1 MSTPEPNSPKITTR
15 REFLQNGLTF
25 VGLGLAMPTFLMQAA
40 QAQAGRPSAAS
51 AFGLNLPPIPGG
63 KILVVVEMSGGND
76 GLNTVIPYA
85 DSGYAKARPV
95 IGIPSRDVVKL
106 SGSAGLHPNMA
117 ALKPLYDKGQLA
129 VITGVGYPDPN
140 RSHFQSMDIWQTG
153 NPQLDVRER
162 TGWLARYFDA
172 DGHFQG
178 NPLSGITLGSALPL
192 TLFSDDVPASVVGGG
207 SDFGFKSDAP
217 DKNRQMD
224 ALRALYAQ
232 GTVAGSHAEFVRN
245 VGSEAYSSSMALKRA
260 FQDYDVQAAHAA
272 KYPQTGLAAGLQTV
286 SKLITGGVG
295 TRVYYLSLGGFDTHA
310 NQPRQHATLLGELA
324 DGLAAFYSDLEM
336 QGRAND
342 VITMTFS
349 EFGRRVHENGSA
361 GTDHGAASVMFLAG
375 GGLKGGLYGDYPSL
389 TDLDS
394 GDLRF
399 HTDFRAVYAT
409 LLDKWLLTPS
419 QPILGGSFAHL
430 GFV

>member
-1 MSTPEPNSPKITTR
+1 MSQFDALSR
-15 REFLQNGLTF
+15 RQFLQNGLAF
-25 VGLGLAMPTFLMQAA
+25 VGLGLAMPTFLM
-40 QAQAGRPSAAS
+40 SAAS
-51 AFGLNLPPIPGG
+51 GAAHALPTAHSLFDLSLPPIPGG
-63 KILVVVEMSGGND
+63 KILVVIEMSGGND
-76 GLNTVIPYA
+76 GLNTVVPYT
-85 DSGYAKARPV
+85 DLGYAAARPV
-95 IGIPSRDVVKL
+95 IGLPARDIVKL
-106 SGSAGLHPNMA
+106 SSTIGLHPNMA

-129 VITGVGYPDPN
+129 VVTGVGYPDPN

-153 NPQLDVRER
+153 SPQTNVRER

-172 DGHFQG
+172 DGHFKG

-192 TLFSDDVPASVVGGG
+192 TLFSEDAPASVIGGG
-207 SDFGFKSDAP
+207 NDFGFKSDAG
-217 DKNRQMD
+217 DRGRQMD

-232 GTVAGSHAEFVRN
+232 GTVAGGNAEFVRN
-245 VGSEAYSSSMALKRA
+245 VGSDAYSSSQELKKALK
-260 FQDYDVQAAHAA
+260 DYDVKAAQAAH
-272 KYPQTGLAAGLQTV
+272 YPQSGLASSLQTV

-310 NQPRQHATLLGELA
+310 NQPRQHANLLGELA
-324 DGLAAFYSDLEM
+324 EGVAAFYTDLES

-375 GGLKGGLYGDYPSL
+375 GGLKGGIYGDYPSL
-389 TDLDS
+389 TDLDD

-399 HTDFRAVYAT
+399 HTDFRSVYAT
-409 LLDKWLLTPS
+409 LLDKWLLTQSRPV
-419 QPILGGSFAHL
+419 LGGEFAHL